1 MAMTTAPISITKRG
15 PRRSISRP
23 TPGVTTAE
31 TRNPKEKAP
40 AVSPRSQPNSA
51 RIGGNSRENAV
62 RALTPIAIVT
72 NPAATTT
79 QP

>member
-1 MAMTTAPISITKRG
+1 MTTAPITITKRG
-15 PRRSISRP
+15 PRRSIRRP
-23 TPGVTTAE
+23 TSGLRKAE
-31 TRNPKEKAP
+31 TRKPNEKAP